1 MAEEDLASLEEQLA
15 SFDVDQFVLSAAST
29 LATLAHAKLEKGHLP
44 QAKKAIDALAV
55 LAPLVPDELGNALRA
70 ALTDLQVAYASN
82 ASA

>member
-29 LATLAHAKLEKGHLP
+29 LATLAHAKLEKGDLP

-55 LAPLVPDELGNALRA
+55 LAPLVPDELGNALKG

-82 ASA
+82 ASG

>member
-1 MAEEDLASLEEQLA
+1 MADEDLAALEEQLA

-29 LATLAHAKLEKGHLP
+29 LATLAHAKLERGDLP

-55 LAPLVPDELGNALRA
+55 LAPLVSSELGGALQA

-82 ASA
+82 ASG